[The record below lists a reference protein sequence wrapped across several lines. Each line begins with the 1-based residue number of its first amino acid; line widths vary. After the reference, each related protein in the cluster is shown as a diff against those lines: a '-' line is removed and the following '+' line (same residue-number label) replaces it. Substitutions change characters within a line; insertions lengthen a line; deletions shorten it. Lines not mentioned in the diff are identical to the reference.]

1 MQIQETTFNLNLTVV
16 GETYETAK
24 IQIEGMNP
32 MGKEEFWD
40 WIIKASKRG
49 ELPKTSRPSREVWR
63 DTKEHP
69 QPKEV
74 KEKMDEFA
82 KQYKRFKR
90 LFPQASDQIL
100 RAKTTEFLE
109 NKRKIL
115 ADFSDIL
122 SKSLFGEDSN
132 CTQTAQGPTNF
143 DSTEFPKISIEK
155 EIF

>member
-1 MQIQETTFNLNLTVV
+1 MQIQETTFNLNLTIV
-16 GETYETAK
+16 GKTFEDAR
-24 IQIEGMNP
+24 IQIEGMSP
-32 MGKEEFWD
+32 MGKEAFWD
-40 WIIKASKRG
+40 WIIKASKKG

-90 LFPQASDQIL
+90 QFPQASDAIL

-115 ADFSDIL
+115 ADFSNIL
-122 SKSLFGEDSN
+122 SQSLFGEESN
-132 CTQTAQGPTNF
+132 CTETAQDPTN
-143 DSTEFPKISIEK
+143 EK